1 MPIARAQ
8 NGPAPKTHSRWNQRV
23 LSELIRKLALEA
35 DYARHHDQN
44 RRVRGFLGGDIR
56 GRRRSRRV
64 DTSVAVGAAVGLA
77 SISPWT
83 NSGASATTIKWTS
96 GVFLVLTALISS
108 GVGGY
113 IAGRLRAKWTRTAT
127 DEVLFRDTA
136 HGFLAWAL
144 ATVLGVLV
152 LGTATTSLL
161 GSATSGLTAGA
172 AAGGTQAAA
181 QNGPADYFVDS
192 LLRREGTPA
201 PAATTDNAADTRR
214 EVALIMS
221 RGLSR
226 PDGLSAPDRAYLAQ
240 VVATRTGRSQAD
252 AEARVTEVVNAAK
265 ASLDEARKFSAGLA
279 TWIALAMFVG
289 AFAAAAA
296 AIEGGQLR
304 DGRWRGVVFAK
315 YRSDLIN

>member
-1 MPIARAQ
+1 MAAI
-8 NGPAPKTHSRWNQRV
+8 
-23 LSELIRKLALEA
+23 SETIDANRSAVSWAAIFAGGVAAAALTI
-35 DYARHHDQN
+35 
-44 RRVRGFLGGDIR
+44 VFL
-56 GRRRSRRV
+56 
-64 DTSVAVGAAVGLA
+64 AVGAALGLA
-77 SISPWT
+77 SISPWA

-96 GVFLVLTALISS
+96 GAFLVLTALVSS
-108 GVGGY
+108 AVGGY
-113 IAGRLRAKWTRTAT
+113 IAGRLRTKWARTAT

-144 ATVLGVLV
+144 ATVLGVLI

-161 GSATSGLTAGA
+161 GSATAGLATGA
-172 AAGGTQAAA
+172 AAGATQAAA
-181 QNGPADYFVDS
+181 QTGPTDYFVDS
-192 LLRREGTPA
+192 LLRREGATGPTPA
-201 PAATTDNAADTRR
+201 TDNAADTRR
-214 EVALIMS
+214 EVGLIMS

-226 PDGLSAPDRAYLAQ
+226 PDGISAADRTYLAQ
-240 VVATRTGRSQAD
+240 VVASRTGRSQAD
-252 AEARVTEVVNAAK
+252 AEARVTEVINAAK

>member
-1 MPIARAQ
+1 MAAITETIDANRSAVSWSAIFA
-8 NGPAPKTHSRWNQRV
+8 GGVAAG
-23 LSELIRKLALEA
+23 ALTMI
-35 DYARHHDQN
+35 
-44 RRVRGFLGGDIR
+44 FI
-56 GRRRSRRV
+56 
-64 DTSVAVGAAVGLA
+64 AVGAAVGLA
-77 SISPWT
+77 SISPWA

-96 GVFLVLTALISS
+96 GAFLVLTALVSS
-108 GVGGY
+108 AVGGY
-113 IAGRLRAKWTRTAT
+113 IAGRLRTKWARTAT

-136 HGFLAWAL
+136 HGFLAWAI
-144 ATVLGVLV
+144 ATVLGALI

-161 GSATSGLTAGA
+161 GSATTGLTTGA

-181 QNGPADYFVDS
+181 QTGPTDYFVDS
-192 LLRREGTPA
+192 LLRREGTAGPTA
-201 PAATTDNAADTRR
+201 DNAAETRR
-214 EVALIMS
+214 EVGLIMS
-221 RGLSR
+221 RGLGR
-226 PDGLSAPDRAYLAQ
+226 PDGISAADRTYLAQ
-240 VVATRTGRSQAD
+240 VVASRTGRSQAD

-279 TWIALAMFVG
+279 AWIALAMFVG